1 VTNTKALLVAD
12 PYPPYQY
19 EDAGVVKGHDVET
32 IARAFAALPYDL
44 AVELLPWETCLQ
56 RVDDGTADGVFQI
69 TKTADRE
76 ARYLFS
82 DLFRTEET
90 ALFTKGM
97 RVSTPP
103 VSGHVNDPIGNG
115 IVGVLAGYSY
125 GPQIDAIPDHQKQ
138 FFKEQR
144 DLLLALDAGQC
155 DLILLDAGIVSF
167 IAEES
172 AIRDVRRVPG
182 FAMKRDLFVAFG
194 RGREVLVHQFNEQLC
209 RLGAA

>member
-1 VTNTKALLVAD
+1 MKVFLVAD

-19 EDAGVVKGHDVET
+19 EDAGVVKGYDVDT
-32 IARAFAALPYDL
+32 IAKAFADLPHDL
-44 AVELLPWETCLQ
+44 TVELLPWETCLQ
-56 RVDDGTADGVFQI
+56 RVDNGTADGVFQI

-82 DLFRTEET
+82 DLFRAEET

-97 RVSTPP
+97 CVSTPP
-103 VSGHVNDPIGNG
+103 VSGHVKDPIGNAL
-115 IVGVLAGYSY
+115 VGVLAGYSY

-138 FFKEQR
+138 FFKGQR

-155 DLILLDAGIVSF
+155 DLILLDAGVASF
-167 IAEES
+167 MAKQF

-182 FAMKRDLFVAFG
+182 FATKRDLFVAFG
-194 RGREVLVHQFNEQLC
+194 RGREALVHQFNEQLC
-209 RLGAA
+209 RLKAA